1 MPYLEDVKEFFDGQV
16 RELFVENQNPFQNGF
31 ESSIFYLIKR
41 LLDEQTNG
49 AFFIKVPMRELGSL
63 NHVDNYA
70 NFCGSVL
77 FAAGMKVYQ
86 ENIINPT
93 PEIML
98 GDYFYKRIGPNRIF
112 IKHRRGYL
120 SINELDVRDP
130 AIYGQPGEPAHASKL
145 IAPID
150 YPYNQQ
156 NGTRSINTY
165 FRWLNLFIP
174 STQQKVLNGN
184 KGRIL
189 IISHAEIERGLH
201 SNSIPFSTVNEN
213 GTFSYSSPI
222 EPLVYLARDRQS
234 DVLKEIVKSKKF
246 DTIIC
251 IGDKNFQTGSVW
263 RIQTGYFKRIIYIGG
278 NPPLDKIENYY
289 TYSIKEMHKLYDVDC
304 ITFENK
310 ICVNAGL
317 DQAVNTLKNK
327 ILEIRARGGN
337 FNHTMV
343 SFYNMTAPLDDGNAD
358 WHLNAFENKLLIDLV
373 SNDDNDSQ
381 ELRTAHSEI
390 INILKNGNQ
399 DKIRRVQQIIQLQ
412 SKNTKVFCIV
422 NNNLEITALTRI
434 LNLNENHF
442 ITRNSFDRKI
452 RRYIAEKNQKNVFV
466 FLAFDDNYMN
476 GIVHLLDKYSI
487 CGERIFISFSETDI
501 RFDNILKR
509 SKKLAHDLVSG
520 QNRFEITGIEYKQEI
535 VPVNFELTIDDFGFD
550 DALNYRNADY
560 APREGFIVTFIDGTH
575 VTLSGRVVVEEE
587 IIDISEVEIGSEIAY
602 YQNDDEIFDQI
613 WQVYQPNLAVNIPLY
628 STMWKDA
635 LGQLNNHY
643 GEINQLFTRLRGNG
657 WNTSLANLRGLLRD
671 QNETDFPIRSSLEA
685 IKDLC
690 LVTPGTNELAFVTQ
704 FKSVLNAKR
713 ANELRKGLGNK
724 LSTALMERVCGIDP
738 TDIFIMRLQEGDL
751 FNQAFENC
759 IIRGTVQNI
768 QRM

>member
-1 MPYLEDVKEFFDGQV
+1 MPYLEDVKEFFDRQV
-16 RELFVENQNPFQNGF
+16 RELFIENQNPFQNGF

-86 ENIINPT
+86 ENNINPT

-130 AIYGQPGEPAHASKL
+130 AIYGQPGEPGHAPKL

-156 NGTRSINTY
+156 NGTRSINAY

-174 STQQKVLNGN
+174 SIQQKVLNGN

-234 DVLKEIVKSKKF
+234 DVLEEMVRSKKF
-246 DTIIC
+246 ETIIC
-251 IGDKNFQTGSVW
+251 IGDKNFQTGGVW
-263 RIQTGYFKRIIYIGG
+263 DVATGYFKKIIYVGG
-278 NPPLDKIENYY
+278 NSPLNPIQNYY
-289 TYSIKEMHKLYDVDC
+289 TYSIQEMHKLYDVDC

-310 ICVNAGL
+310 ICINAGL

-358 WHLNAFENKLLIDLV
+358 WHLNAFENKLLTDLV
-373 SNDDNDSQ
+373 SNNGNDFQ
-381 ELRTAHSEI
+381 ELRKSYFEI
-390 INILKNGNQ
+390 INILRNGNQ
-399 DKIRRVQQIIQLQ
+399 EKIRIVQEIILQ
-412 SKNTKVFCIV
+412 QSNNTKVFCIV
-422 NNNLEITALTRI
+422 NNNPEITTFRRI
-434 LNLNENHF
+434 LNLKETQF

-452 RRYIAEKNQKNVFV
+452 RKNIVDKKQKNVFI
-466 FLAFDDNYMN
+466 FLAFDDNYIN

-520 QNRFEITGIEYKQEI
+520 QDRFEIIGIEYEQEI
-535 VPVNFELTIDDFGFD
+535 DPVNFELTIDDFGFD
-550 DALNYRNADY
+550 DVLNYRNADY
-560 APREGFIVTFIDGTH
+560 APKEGFIVTFIDGTH

-628 STMWKDA
+628 STMWKEA
-635 LGQLNNHY
+635 LDQLNTNYHPIR
-643 GEINQLFTRLRGNG
+643 GLFDHLIENG
-657 WNTSLANLRGLLRD
+657 WNTSLANLRGLLRE

-685 IKDLC
+685 IRNLC
-690 LVTPGTNELAFVTQ
+690 RTTPGTNELAFVTQ
-704 FKSVLNAKR
+704 FQPVLNAKR

-738 TDIFIMRLQEGDL
+738 TDLFIMRLQEGDL

-759 IIRGTVQNI
+759 IIRGTIQNI
-768 QRM
+768 QRI